1 MTRLIAILLSA
12 TALWAASSPATARNR
27 MNWGPSSLQL
37 AEGMT
42 EQQAIKAVGY
52 SPDKAELQTCGTEAP
67 SGPWTCRIITFGD
80 SYNHLTVFERDD
92 ADDGDRSVGL
102 HMWGVNHWIVSD

>member
-102 HMWGVNHWIVSD
+102 HMWVVNHWIVSD